1 MPSPPQVPTLRQA
14 RSEYIR
20 NNARDLVVRNNVVLG
35 KLSDDKDL
43 RERHIKGMQDY
54 SSLSTEEKLAFGIWM
69 FTWISN
75 WEQAFVDQKS
85 GSFEGLPLEA
95 YSMGIAEVLRTP
107 GGTEYWRR
115 SRDYF
120 SDDAARELDRV
131 IGLSEQTWLDRFGE
145 TWMQ

>member
-1 MPSPPQVPTLRQA
+1 MTPVK
-14 RSEYIR
+14 
-20 NNARDLVVRNNVVLG
+20 NG
-35 KLSDDKDL
+35 
-43 RERHIKGMQDY
+43 
-54 SSLSTEEKLAFGIWM
+54 GI
-69 FTWISN
+69 T
-75 WEQAFVDQKS
+75 
-85 GSFEGLPLEA
+85 
-95 YSMGIAEVLRTP
+95 GIAEVLRTP